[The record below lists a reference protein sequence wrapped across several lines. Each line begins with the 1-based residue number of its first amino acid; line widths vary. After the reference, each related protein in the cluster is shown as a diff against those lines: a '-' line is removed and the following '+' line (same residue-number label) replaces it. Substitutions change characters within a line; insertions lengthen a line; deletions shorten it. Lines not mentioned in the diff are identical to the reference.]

1 MWPIKNFQKYFM
13 VHQYMPKT
21 FHDPY
26 RNPLAPPP
34 TFLMCGPLHE
44 NMLLYYLF
52 KDLMKEYLTV
62 PIDFHDSYF
71 KKLLHDHALSMIL
84 KSQQIEI
91 LLTHINEPKNLKM
104 DRKI

>member
-1 MWPIKNFQKYFM
+1 M

-52 KDLMKEYLTV
+52 YRLDERVLNC
-62 PIDFHDSYF
+62 SY
-71 KKLLHDHALSMIL
+71 
-84 KSQQIEI
+84 
-91 LLTHINEPKNLKM
+91 
-104 DRKI
+104 